1 MTIAASAGE
10 LATAAGIGRAVA
22 YNELRALSEAGE
34 IVKSELPGGVTGY
47 APAPAAPE
55 PGWSGCK
62 PEAHAVP
69 LDLDGP
75 LVLAP
80 RRWTPGAQKH
90 RLEGQQRS
98 SGVRARHQTSVRAGR
113 RQRRA
118 GPGRSGPAH
127 EDAVAPLAYCP
138 APWRGRGFRCESTC

>member
-55 PGWSGCK
+55 PGWSGG
-62 PEAHAVP
+62 EA
-69 LDLDGP
+69 
-75 LVLAP
+75 AP
-80 RRWTPGAQKH
+80 QDA
-90 RLEGQQRS
+90 
-98 SGVRARHQTSVRAGR
+98 AA
-113 RQRRA
+113 
-118 GPGRSGPAH
+118 PA
-127 EDAVAPLAYCP
+127 ETTATDTEP
-138 APWRGRGFRCESTC
+138 AAA